1 MIGGIQKYPKK
12 YTPRMPLNDR
22 QIKNAKPTG
31 TGKKAKLFDGGG
43 LYLEVTPAGGKIFR
57 LKYRIDGKEKT
68 LTIGKYP
75 AVSLSEA
82 RQAAENARR
91 LLSDGQDPAAAKQ
104 QEKQERKA
112 AALNTFE
119 ALARRWH
126 ADNLHRWQ
134 PVHAERILTDMQKD
148 VFPHIGQIPLAEVS
162 VSDVKNVIAA
172 IVARGANVTAEKVWQ
187 WIGAVYTYAAMLEI
201 TDRNPAVPLRGH
213 FEKKTTRHMPALP
226 REELAEFYRRLILA
240 DIDPANK
247 IALLLTMLVFVRNT
261 ELRGGQWVEVDFSA
275 AQWIIPAERMKMK
288 RSHTVPLSDWALEL
302 LWELHGLTGNTP
314 YLFPSRTKT
323 TGFISDATLT
333 RLIERLGYK
342 GIATPHGFR
351 SLASSILNEQGY
363 NPDAIERQLAHEE
376 SNRIRAAYNRAEYLA
391 ERREMMQWYSDYLR
405 ERYRQA
411 QALIA
416 TDGAT

>member
-1 MIGGIQKYPKK
+1 MGNLTTPPKNI
-12 YTPRMPLNDR
+12 PPMPLNDR
-22 QIKNAKPTG
+22 QIKAAKPSD

-43 LYLEVTPAGGKIFR
+43 LYLEVTPAGGKVFR

-75 AVSLSEA
+75 TVSLVEA

-91 LLSDGQDPAAAKQ
+91 MIAQEQDPSAMKQ
-104 QEKQERKA
+104 QAKQERKTA
-112 AALNTFE
+112 LLNTFANVTKAWHE
-119 ALARRWH
+119 KTTKRKSWKPNHAARVLRYF
-126 ADNLHRWQ
+126 
-134 PVHAERILTDMQKD
+134 ETD
-148 VFPHIGQIPLAEVS
+148 VFPIIGETPINKIGKKEIKAVLDKVTERGVS
-162 VSDVKNVIAA
+162 E
-172 IVARGANVTAEKVWQ
+172 TAEKIRQ
-187 WIGAVYTYAAMLEI
+187 WIGAVFTYAGYEEL
-201 TDRNPAVPLRGH
+201 TDRNPAALLKGYIEPTESKR
-213 FEKKTTRHMPALP
+213 MPALP
-226 REELAEFYRRLILA
+226 REELPEFYRRLILA

-302 LWELHGLTGNTP
+302 LRELHDLTGNTP

-333 RLIERLGYK
+333 RIIERLGYK

-363 NPDAIERQLAHEE
+363 NPDAIERQLAHVEE
-376 SNRIRAAYNRAEYLA
+376 NRIKAAYNRAEYLA

>member
-1 MIGGIQKYPKK
+1 
-12 YTPRMPLNDR
+12 MPLNDR
-22 QIKNAKPTG
+22 QIKNAKPAD
-31 TGKKAKLFDGGG
+31 KSYKLTDGGG
-43 LYLEVTPAGGKIFR
+43 LYLQITPAGGKLWRFD
-57 LKYRIDGKEKT
+57 YAIDRKRKT
-68 LTIGKYP
+68 LSIGKYP
-75 AVSLSEA
+75 TVSLSEA
-82 RQAAENARR
+82 REAAENARR
-91 LLSDGQDPAAAKQ
+91 LIAAGQDPSAAKQ
-104 QEKQERKA
+104 QAKQERQ
-112 AALNTFE
+112 AALQNTFE
-119 ALARRWH
+119 AVAKRWH

-134 PVHAERILTDMQKD
+134 PIHAERILADMQKD
-148 VFPHIGQIPLAEVS
+148 VFPYIGQIPLPEVS

-302 LWELHGLTGNTP
+302 LRELHGLTGNTP

-333 RLIERLGYK
+333 RIIERLGYK

-411 QALIA
+411 QAMIA

>member
-1 MIGGIQKYPKK
+1 
-12 YTPRMPLNDR
+12 MPLNDR

-43 LYLEVTPAGGKIFR
+43 LYLEITPAGGKIFR
-57 LKYRIDGKEKT
+57 LKYRIDSKEKT

-134 PVHAERILTDMQKD
+134 PVHAERILADMQKD

-162 VSDVKNVIAA
+162 VSDVKNVLAA
-172 IVARGANVTAEKVWQ
+172 IVARGANVTAEKVRQ
-187 WIGAVYTYAAMLEI
+187 RIGAVYTYAAMLEI

-240 DIDPANK
+240 DIEPANK

-275 AQWIIPAERMKMK
+275 AQWIIPAERMKA
-288 RSHTVPLSDWALEL
+288 REAHSIPLSIQAVIL
-302 LWELHGLTGNTP
+302 LKRLHAINGRFEYVFLKRGDNHAP
-314 YLFPSRTKT
+314 MNPSSVNIAIKR
-323 TGFISDATLT
+323 F
-333 RLIERLGYK
+333 GYS
-342 GIATPHGFR
+342 GRQTAHGFR
-351 SLASSILNEQGY
+351 GLA
-363 NPDAIERQLAHEE
+363 RTWLAENGVNFELGEACLSH
-376 SNRIRAAYNRAEYLA
+376 RIGSAVAKAYNHASYLTQRKA
-391 ERREMMQWYSDYLR
+391 IMQQWADFIEQCSAGSLP
-405 ERYRQA
+405 QCH
-411 QALIA
+411 LKIVN
-416 TDGAT
+416 G